1 MTRVLEKVKSWLFA
15 EEADPF
21 EPFPDEE
28 VAAPPRRKLIP
39 LPHSR
44 AGEIFIRR
52 PRSQDEAKICV
63 DCLRGRRAVIINLKE
78 VPPEDSL
85 RVFDFLAG
93 ATYALGGQVE
103 QAGDKVY
110 LVTPQN
116 IGIMAEET
124 AAAQVVT
131 PRGSFWQEI

>member
-1 MTRVLEKVKSWLFA
+1 MTGVLDKVKSWLFA
-15 EEADPF
+15 EEEAL
-21 EPFPDEE
+21 EPFNVEE
-28 VAAPPRRKLIP
+28 ETEAPRKRRLIP
-39 LPHSR
+39 LHSR

-63 DCLRGRRAVIINLKE
+63 DCLRGRRAVIVNLKE
-78 VPPEDSL
+78 VAPEDAL

-110 LVTPQN
+110 LVTPQS
-116 IGIMAEET
+116 IGIMSEET
-124 AAAQVVT
+124 AQAVA
-131 PRGSFWQEI
+131 PRASFWQEV